1 MKRWLPLLLLG
12 STLVVRVAAQVPPD
26 KVLST
31 FKVSDGLEI
40 SLWAAEPLF
49 VNPTCMDIDHKGRV
63 WVCESVNYRSKLH
76 GRPLRRP
83 AGDSILILEDSKG
96 TGKADKVTVF
106 YQSPET
112 LAPLGIAV
120 APHIDGPGCTVFVC
134 QSPDILVFEDR
145 DGDGKADGPPRKL
158 LSGFRG
164 FDHDHGVHGI
174 LIGPDGKLYFSV
186 GDQGVQGLVD
196 KHGKKWSTNQ
206 TDCRAGTIWRCDLD
220 GKNLELIAHNFRN
233 EYEPCVDSFGTVFV
247 SDNDDDSNQQT
258 RICYVMPGGN
268 YGYWPRGRGETHWH
282 EEQPGVVPKILRTY
296 FGSPTGMCVYEGTL
310 LPKDYQGQLLH
321 TDAGPR
327 HLRCYHLTPQG
338 ASYAVRREDMV
349 TSSDNWFR
357 PSDVCVA
364 PDGSVFVADW
374 YDPGVGGHGMGD
386 TTRGRIFR
394 VAPTGNRPSVPK
406 VDLRSKEGITAALAS
421 PNLAVR
427 YMAMAKLQGMKTETA
442 IPILGSA
449 AEQRKN
455 PWLAARAI
463 WQLAERWKK
472 RPDAASGLTLIS
484 ALEGAALDKDERFR
498 MLAVRV
504 DKELSAVGK
513 MPVLGKVPSDTVS
526 ILELFSD
533 DKSPAV
539 RREILLSLR
548 DVDPVKAKPLIL
560 KLAKQ
565 YDGKDRFYLAA
576 VGIAVGQ
583 DKARRD
589 LILSD
594 FDKRFTGWDEKV
606 AGLVWELRPPRV
618 VPLLEA
624 RLADTKLPAGQ
635 RAQIVDIL
643 AGSADPK
650 AGAVLLKALLA
661 DHTMEV
667 RERVVENL
675 KLYLPGKWS
684 GLRKAR
690 ELGEVI
696 DRALGKE
703 QTRLVGLA
711 LVGAAERSDAL
722 EKVVA
727 IAADVKEG
735 PAVRIAAVQAL
746 GQLKDQAATDAL
758 LRLTGKG
765 VKSEDVG
772 VEAVLALGRQATPK
786 ALELLRAIAID
797 PAEHQLGQ
805 RQAAVA
811 GLAASRPGTTWL
823 LEAHTEKKLAAD
835 LTPDLAR
842 LLRNSPY
849 PDLRNKALIAFPAPK
864 GKLDPKNL
872 PGLRAL
878 LARKGNV
885 NRGEQL
891 ILASVKSDAQCL
903 KCHTIKGVGGSVG
916 PDLSVIGS
924 KASRENLLESILYPS
939 RAISF
944 GFDNWVVETK
954 NGLQITGLI
963 VEDRPTHIILRDA
976 NAKDHK
982 IAAGEIDRR
991 VKSKKSLMPE
1001 DLIQFLSEEDLVDIV
1016 DYLHSLKTPPPAPLG
1031 RLRLGAPERKA
1042 VPSPRV
1048 ATRGLYAPLLSP

>member
-12 STLVVRVAAQVPPD
+12 LALAVLPAAPAQVRPD
-26 KVLST
+26 KALAT
-31 FKVSDGLEI
+31 FRVSGGLEM

-49 VNPTCMDIDHKGRV
+49 VNPTGRDIDHKGRV

-83 AGDSILILEDSKG
+83 EGDRILILEDSTG
-96 TGKADKVTVF
+96 AGKADKVTVF
-106 YQSPET
+106 YQSPQT

-120 APHIDGPGCTVFVC
+120 APHPDGPGCTVFVC
-134 QSPDILVFEDR
+134 QSPDILVFEDQ

-164 FDHDHGVHGI
+164 YDHDHGVHGI

-247 SDNDDDSNQQT
+247 SDNDDDGNQQT
-258 RICYVMPGGN
+258 RICHVMPGGN

-310 LPKDYQGQLLH
+310 LPRDYQGQLLH

-338 ASYAVRREDMV
+338 ASYAVKREDMV
-349 TSSDNWFR
+349 ASSDNWFR

-364 PDGSVFVADW
+364 PDGAVFVADW

-386 TTRGRIFR
+386 TKRGRIFR

-406 VDLRSKEGITAALAS
+406 VDLGSKQGLTAALAS
-421 PNLAVR
+421 ANLAVR
-427 YMAMAKLQGMKTETA
+427 YLAMAKLQAQGLPKALEVLQPA
-442 IPILGSA
+442 AVQKDNVWLRARALWQLGRLGSLRFVVA
-449 AEQRKN
+449 AY
-455 PWLAARAI
+455 AD
-463 WQLAERWKK
+463 
-472 RPDAASGLTLIS
+472 PDP
-484 ALEGAALDKDERFR
+484 RFR
-498 MLAVRV
+498 ILAMRI
-504 DKELSAVGK
+504 L
-513 MPVLGKVPSDTVS
+513 SDTQGTSPADYVPDWKER
-526 ILELFSD
+526 LLKEP
-533 DKSPAV
+533 SPAV
-539 RREILLSLR
+539 RREALLLLR
-548 DVDPVKAKPLIL
+548 HVEPTKARPLIL
-560 KLAKQ
+560 ELARQ

-589 LILSD
+589 VILGD
-594 FDKRFTGWDEKV
+594 FDKQFTSWDEKV
-606 AGLVWELRPPRV
+606 AGLVWELRPPQV
-618 VPLLEA
+618 IPLLEA
-624 RLADTKLPAGQ
+624 RLADANLPAGQ

-643 AGSADPK
+643 AGSADTK
-650 AGAVLLKALLA
+650 AGAVLLKALLG

-667 RERVVENL
+667 RERIVENL

-684 GLRKAR
+684 NLRKAR

-696 DRALGKE
+696 DHTLGKQ
-703 QTRLVGLA
+703 QTRTVGLA
-711 LVGAAERSDAL
+711 LVGAAERADAL
-722 EKVVA
+722 PKVVA
-727 IAADVKEG
+727 IAADVKEV
-735 PAVRIAAVQAL
+735 PAVRIAAVQTL
-746 GQLKDQAATDAL
+746 GQFKQQAATDAL

-772 VEAVLALGRQATPK
+772 VEAVLALGRQATPQ
-786 ALELLRAIAID
+786 ALELLRAITTD
-797 PAEHQLGQ
+797 SAEHRLDQ

-823 LEAHTEKKLAAD
+823 LQAHGAKKLAGD

-885 NRGEQL
+885 SRGERL

-903 KCHTIKGVGGSVG
+903 KCHTIKGVGGNVG

-944 GFDNWVVETK
+944 GFDNWVVEAK

-963 VEDRPTHIILRDA
+963 VEDRPTHVILRDA

-982 IAAGEIDRR
+982 IAATDIDRR

-1016 DYLHSLKTPPPAPLG
+1016 DYLHSLKTPPLTPGASQQG
-1031 RLRLGAPERKA
+1031 RLRPGGRPIAPYFS
-1042 VPSPRV
+1042 VTLPLRV
-1048 ATRGLYAPLLSP
+1048 STNQEATSLLSMR